1 MLLVLNEEA
10 YRKLFKSRKI
20 LKCFDLVFR
29 NNMEEVSCNL
39 TKTMKPTK
47 NCKSRKTLKLF
58 DLVIYIYL
66 SIAYQVGGPYCEKL
80 RTSSLFPI
88 NIDPNRPV
96 INWVIR
102 RFQIGISSDNVQ
114 ETIIS

>member
-102 RFQIGISSDNVQ
+102 RFQIGISSD
-114 ETIIS
+114 I